1 MLYRILADGV
11 LIVHF
16 AFIVFVMLGGLVV
29 LRWRWAIWLHLP
41 AVAWGIWIM
50 ASGNVCPLTPLENDL
65 RSKAGQAGYEGG
77 FIEHYIVS
85 AIYPEGLTRTMQF
98 GFAGLVIVLNAG
110 AYALILYKRR
120 RKHLGC
126 NDA

>member
-11 LIVHF
+11 LIAHF

-29 LRWRWAIWLHLP
+29 LRWRWTIWLHLP

-50 ASGNVCPLTPLENDL
+50 TSGNVCPLTPLENDL

-85 AIYPEGLTRTMQF
+85 VIYPDGLTRTMQF
-98 GFAGLVIVLNAG
+98 GFAGLVIVLNIG
-110 AYALILYKRR
+110 AYAMILYKRR
-120 RKHLGC
+120 RKQPVS